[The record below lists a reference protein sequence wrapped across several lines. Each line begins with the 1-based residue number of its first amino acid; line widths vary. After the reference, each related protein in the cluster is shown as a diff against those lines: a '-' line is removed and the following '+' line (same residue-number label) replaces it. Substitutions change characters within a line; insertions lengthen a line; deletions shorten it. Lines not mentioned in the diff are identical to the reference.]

1 MKHWKALQNGINLL
15 ILLCLA
21 VLILCPLFMIFAR
34 AVIIDGR
41 PDFSYALNI
50 IFNPENL
57 RTITNSLLLGA
68 AVVLVTTILGIPFA
82 YLITRTQLAKH
93 KWIDIVIMIP
103 FMTPP
108 FISSMGF
115 ILFMQKTDC
124 FSSSSPLPEDSAKAS
139 FPFGAWFWSCHS
151 MCCLL

>member
-115 ILFMQKTDC
+115 ILLCRKTDC